1 MTKIFRDL
9 TRKFVGLNIKKS
21 VLTTKMRV
29 FDHKNM
35 HLTMKLEPVL
45 TTKIVDNFAISI
57 FIPRPSLVPRH
68 QIFRARPAALSKN
81 RVWTSSLVKLGRNY
95 TSVVSCCRTNQIA
108 QVK

>member
-35 HLTMKLEPVL
+35 YLTMKLEPVL
-45 TTKIVDNFAISI
+45 TTKIVDNFVRFGMPYRLSQQIGSVPIPVPDWEQGSI
-57 FIPRPSLVPRH
+57 TMWSWNEANL
-68 QIFRARPAALSKN
+68 L
-81 RVWTSSLVKLGRNY
+81 
-95 TSVVSCCRTNQIA
+95 
-108 QVK
+108 

>member
-35 HLTMKLEPVL
+35 YLTMKLELVL
-45 TTKIVDNFAISI
+45 TTKIVDNFVC
-57 FIPRPSLVPRH
+57 FGMH
-68 QIFRARPAALSKN
+68 
-81 RVWTSSLVKLGRNY
+81 T
-95 TSVVSCCRTNQIA
+95 
-108 QVK
+108 